1 MNCTNGDLDLPCRRH
16 RARVL
21 QVWVHVGRREN
32 RVCCELLPS
41 FNVPSSC
48 SEAESSSSLWLLWL
62 ESGGRFRSWCSSR
75 SNGEL
80 MASHVGVG
88 YACAWNGVEGNRNT
102 GMKRGGRQQTKEV
115 RPWWKRDRDGVF
127 VRGNESRVFSF
138 SLFLALPLPPDDG
151 CGSVC
156 VYKRASQNISTG
168 RAKQAS
174 ADGVSGDVV
183 QDQTR
188 LHARDSVMS
197 LMTSDCLGPRR
208 ARKTAWRDG
217 LVG

>member
-1 MNCTNGDLDLPCRRH
+1 
-16 RARVL
+16 
-21 QVWVHVGRREN
+21 
-32 RVCCELLPS
+32 
-41 FNVPSSC
+41 
-48 SEAESSSSLWLLWL
+48 
-62 ESGGRFRSWCSSR
+62 
-75 SNGEL
+75 
-80 MASHVGVG
+80 
-88 YACAWNGVEGNRNT
+88 
-102 GMKRGGRQQTKEV
+102 MKRGGRQQTKEV

-127 VRGNESRVFSF
+127 VRGNESRVLTSA
-138 SLFLALPLPPDDG
+138 SFLALPLPPDDA
-151 CGSVC
+151 CGC
-156 VYKRASQNISTG
+156 VYKRTSHNISTG
-168 RAKQAS
+168 AAKQAS